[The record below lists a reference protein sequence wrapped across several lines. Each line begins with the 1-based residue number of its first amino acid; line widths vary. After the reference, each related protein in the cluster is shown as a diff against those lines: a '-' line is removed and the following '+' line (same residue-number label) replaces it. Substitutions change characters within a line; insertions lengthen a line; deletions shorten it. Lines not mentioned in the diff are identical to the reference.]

1 MDTEDELE
9 AILRERDGKLWP
21 DGQRRKWEVIAEVPG
36 DQNFYVDEN
45 VSRGEPYYYAVTV
58 VDDGSQNSGLI
69 PGPLESSRYTN
80 RSQTPAI
87 PFEPGEGSTDNIRV
101 VPNPYFASAGE
112 YNFSDD
118 SNNLLFV
125 NLPPFA
131 RLRIFTARGDLVKT
145 IEHTSGSADEIW
157 DQVTDYNQLAASGV
171 YILHVSNA
179 RDAEMNPL
187 PDATVKF
194 VIVR

>member
-1 MDTEDELE
+1 
-9 AILRERDGKLWP
+9 LWP
-21 DGQRRKWEVIAEVPG
+21 DGEKRKWRVIAEVPG
-36 DQNFYVDEN
+36 TQNYYIDED
-45 VSRGEPYYYAVTV
+45 VTRGEPYYYAVTV
-58 VDDGSQNSGLI
+58 VDDGSENNGLI
-69 PGPLESSRYTN
+69 PGPLESSQYTN
-80 RSQTPAI
+80 RSQQPAI
-87 PFEPGEGSTDNIRV
+87 PFEPGEGATDNIRV
-101 VPNPYFASAGE
+101 VPNPYFASAGD

-131 RLRIFTARGDLVKT
+131 TLRIFNAKGDLVKR

-179 RDAEMNPL
+179 RDAEMNAL
-187 PDATVKF
+187 PDAVVKF